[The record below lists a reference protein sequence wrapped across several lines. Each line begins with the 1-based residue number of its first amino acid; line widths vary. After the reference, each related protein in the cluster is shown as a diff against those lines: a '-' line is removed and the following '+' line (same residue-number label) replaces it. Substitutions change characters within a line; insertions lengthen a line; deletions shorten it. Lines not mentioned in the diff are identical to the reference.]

1 MSSIY
6 KKGRD
11 GYYYYQTYL
20 YNPKSGKKNK
30 KIFHSLGTKNFSVA
44 QIKQKKYDAI
54 YNDDNSKRSK
64 GPKFFLGLIK
74 NRNFRIFVFVILVSG
89 VSKRFIL
96 NESSSSLENYGLIE
110 EKSAK
115 QMTIYSSSGDNSA
128 KIFQKDVADDLNDGN
143 YLNESSRENKIT
155 NQEYNNSDVKPTLE
169 ATLPKF
175 KIERLERLPD
185 AFSQGKFF
193 ITVSQTSSIESIRLL
208 CDNITKTYTEFS
220 NFVICIYSDSKF
232 GRDLAS
238 GKNIDLDNELLH
250 ESWLGFYTYN
260 PVEGA
265 FFDNNPSGY
274 SGAF

>member
-1 MSSIY
+1 
-6 KKGRD
+6 
-11 GYYYYQTYL
+11 
-20 YNPKSGKKNK
+20 
-30 KIFHSLGTKNFSVA
+30 
-44 QIKQKKYDAI
+44 
-54 YNDDNSKRSK
+54 
-64 GPKFFLGLIK
+64 
-74 NRNFRIFVFVILVSG
+74 
-89 VSKRFIL
+89 
-96 NESSSSLENYGLIE
+96 
-110 EKSAK
+110 
-115 QMTIYSSSGDNSA
+115 MTIYSSSGDNSA

-175 KIERLERLPD
+175 KIERLERLLD